1 MESCWTKVCQHACS
15 RRYRLSRRRISQWLV
30 EFYGIE
36 LSIGTIDKVI
46 REAGLASEPLE
57 EELIREIEKSDYW
70 SVVQ

>member
-1 MESCWTKVCQHACS
+1 MS
-15 RRYRLSRRRISQWLV
+15 RKKISQWLL